1 MLSYKAKFIQRLAGL
16 SRINLLVK
24 FQQVYHYIN
33 DVCSFNVH
41 KPKEFLSPIQPKTI
55 DD

>member
-1 MLSYKAKFIQRLAGL
+1 MLSYKAKFIQCLARLGQ
-16 SRINLLVK
+16 INLPIK
-24 FQQVYHYIN
+24 FQHVYHYIN
-33 DVCSFNVH
+33 DICSFNMH